1 MRGNVAQQLFDFC
14 PHGSGSKERQVLT
27 KMDQTTD
34 KKNVAAAPIDAK
46 VDMVAKLAGVDGLK
60 LVSSAA
66 GGTQVFVGSCTA
78 DGLRGTSCSLKLIRG
93 DIDHL
98 RRQGDFFCRVSDTQA
113 DAGGTLTPSS
123 HGLARVLFHELVAL
137 PGDDAVLAVVTVM
150 VPGVSFADVVR
161 TCATGVRT
169 LSFAQSLLLVSSCF
183 KALAQAQAAFG
194 GTFVHQDLKP
204 SNIVFESDPF
214 DLAPDLLGD
223 IPRAA
228 LIDLDFSFLAE
239 EGAYRARPHGT
250 PGYLAPE
257 LLLGETDGARYAAP
271 ASDVFSLG
279 VLAHEALCGSLP
291 YLPGAPDV
299 GGSGGAWRDF
309 LGACRDTGAEA
320 IAVDESLPADVR
332 AAIAACLA
340 SDPDAR
346 PKAAQMARVFDDL
359 ARRHVQLKGDFIG
372 DRHVMDVVTPVTLL

>member
-1 MRGNVAQQLFDFC
+1 M
-14 PHGSGSKERQVLT
+14 
-27 KMDQTTD
+27 
-34 KKNVAAAPIDAK
+34 
-46 VDMVAKLAGVDGLK
+46 
-60 LVSSAA
+60 
-66 GGTQVFVGSCTA
+66 
-78 DGLRGTSCSLKLIRG
+78 
-93 DIDHL
+93 
-98 RRQGDFFCRVSDTQA
+98 
-113 DAGGTLTPSS
+113 
-123 HGLARVLFHELVAL
+123 
-137 PGDDAVLAVVTVM
+137 
-150 VPGVSFADVVR
+150 
-161 TCATGVRT
+161 
-169 LSFAQSLLLVSSCF
+169 
-183 KALAQAQAAFG
+183 
-194 GTFVHQDLKP
+194 
-204 SNIVFESDPF
+204 
-214 DLAPDLLGD
+214 
-223 IPRAA
+223 
-228 LIDLDFSFLAE
+228 AE

-257 LLLGETDGARYAAP
+257 LLLGEADGERYALP

-299 GGSGGAWRDF
+299 GGSGSAWRDF

-320 IAVDESLPADVR
+320 ISVDEGLPADVR

>member
-14 PHGSGSKERQVLT
+14 PHGIGSKERQVLT

-46 VDMVAKLAGVDGLK
+46 VDMVAKLASVDGLK

-137 PGDDAVLAVVTVM
+137 PGDDVVLAVVTVM

-239 EGAYRARPHGT
+239 GGRI
-250 PGYLAPE
+250 
-257 LLLGETDGARYAAP
+257 AP
-271 ASDVFSLG
+271 ARMERRAIWHPSCCWGRPMGHATPCPRPMCSRW
-279 VLAHEALCGSLP
+279 ASLP
-291 YLPGAPDV
+291 TRRSAAVCRTCRVHPTSVAPAV
-299 GGSGGAWRDF
+299 RGGISSGPAETRAPKPLRWTR
-309 LGACRDTGAEA
+309 ACRRTCAPPSRRA
-320 IAVDESLPADVR
+320 WPATPMLVQR
-332 AAIAACLA
+332 RLRWPACL
-340 SDPDAR
+340 
-346 PKAAQMARVFDDL
+346 
-359 ARRHVQLKGDFIG
+359 
-372 DRHVMDVVTPVTLL
+372 TT

>member
-1 MRGNVAQQLFDFC
+1 
-14 PHGSGSKERQVLT
+14 
-27 KMDQTTD
+27 MDQTTD

-98 RRQGDFFCRVSDTQA
+98 RRQGDFFCRVSGTQA

-228 LIDLDFSFLAE
+228 LIALDFPRGLP
-239 EGAYRARPHGT
+239 RHG
-250 PGYLAPE
+250 
-257 LLLGETDGARYAAP
+257 RR
-271 ASDVFSLG
+271 S
-279 VLAHEALCGSLP
+279 HCG
-291 YLPGAPDV
+291 GR
-299 GGSGGAWRDF
+299 G
-309 LGACRDTGAEA
+309 
-320 IAVDESLPADVR
+320 PADR
-332 AAIAACLA
+332 
-340 SDPDAR
+340 R
-346 PKAAQMARVFDDL
+346 
-359 ARRHVQLKGDFIG
+359 ARRHRGVPGQRPRCSSKGGSDG
-372 DRHVMDVVTPVTLL
+372 PRV

>member
-14 PHGSGSKERQVLT
+14 PHGIGSKERQVLT

-137 PGDDAVLAVVTVM
+137 PGDDVVLAVVTVM

-239 EGAYRARPHGT
+239 EGAYRARPH
-250 PGYLAPE
+250 
-257 LLLGETDGARYAAP
+257 
-271 ASDVFSLG
+271 
-279 VLAHEALCGSLP
+279 
-291 YLPGAPDV
+291 
-299 GGSGGAWRDF
+299 
-309 LGACRDTGAEA
+309 
-320 IAVDESLPADVR
+320 
-332 AAIAACLA
+332 
-340 SDPDAR
+340 
-346 PKAAQMARVFDDL
+346 
-359 ARRHVQLKGDFIG
+359 
-372 DRHVMDVVTPVTLL
+372 

>member
-1 MRGNVAQQLFDFC
+1 
-14 PHGSGSKERQVLT
+14 
-27 KMDQTTD
+27 MDQTTD

-98 RRQGDFFCRVSDTQA
+98 RRQGDFFRRVSDTQA

-161 TCATGVRT
+161 TCATGVRA
-169 LSFAQSLLLVSSCF
+169 LSFAQTLLLVSSCF
-183 KALAQAQAAFG
+183 KALAQAQDAFG

-257 LLLGETDGARYAAP
+257 LLLGEADGVRYALP

-299 GGSGGAWRDF
+299 GASGGAWRDF
-309 LGACRDTGAEA
+309 FEACRDTGADA
-320 IAVDESLPADVR
+320 IAVDEGLPADVR
-332 AAIAACLA
+332 GAIAACLA
-340 SDPDAR
+340 GDPDVR

-372 DRHVMDVVTPVTLL
+372 DRRVMDVVTPVTLL